1 MATVQLFFFSSFQYL
16 KNTLESF
23 NLIGSHNV
31 RFLGEYMYPFTDELT
46 GTSIFFFFKL
56 IFIQE
61 KFVASLLQARDIW
74 KKNQSIKN
82 ICATKLNGFTV
93 VVIKFT
99 NILCCNLCFSLCFSL
114 PLL

>member
-31 RFLGEYMYPFTDELT
+31 RFLGEYMYPFTDEFS
-46 GTSIFFFFKL
+46 GTSIIIKKKL

-61 KFVASLLQARDIW
+61 KFVATLLQARDIL
-74 KKNQSIKN
+74 KKKKSINQKIYVPQN
-82 ICATKLNGFTV
+82 
-93 VVIKFT
+93 
-99 NILCCNLCFSLCFSL
+99 
-114 PLL
+114 